1 MGLVIEFLSE
11 IFNKDVLKMPGTPLK
26 KASLEGISRKFFQI
40 KGFTTREQVRL
51 RGKSGQNHDFNMLL
65 SQSGDKEKNSEN
77 LEDIGYGVLIKDWK
91 RSIGVNVIIKF
102 DQMIEDSGLEGGI
115 IVGNDFSANA
125 QNFAK
130 KCGIVSYSR
139 GELVSLLRSMN
150 IEDL

>member
-1 MGLVIEFLSE
+1 
-11 IFNKDVLKMPGTPLK
+11 MPGIPLK

-40 KGFTTREQVRL
+40 KGFTTREKVRL
-51 RGKSGQNHDFNMLL
+51 RGKSGQNHEFNMLL
-65 SQSGDKEKNSEN
+65 SQSRDKEKNAES
-77 LEDIGYGVLIKDWK
+77 LGDIGYGVLIKDWK

-102 DQMIEDSGLEGGI
+102 DQMIEDAGLEGGI

-130 KCGIVSYSR
+130 KSGIVSYSR

>member
-1 MGLVIEFLSE
+1 
-11 IFNKDVLKMPGTPLK
+11 MPGTPLK

-40 KGFTTREQVRL
+40 KGFTTREKIRL

-65 SQSGDKEKNSEN
+65 SQSGDKEKNAEN

>member
-1 MGLVIEFLSE
+1 LKYLI
-11 IFNKDVLKMPGTPLK
+11 KDVLKMPGTPLK
-26 KASLEGISRKFFQI
+26 KASLEGISRKFFQL
-40 KGFTTREQVRL
+40 KGFTTREKIRL

-65 SQSGDKEKNSEN
+65 SQREDKEKNAEN
-77 LEDIGYGVLIKDWK
+77 TEDIGYGVLIKDWK

>member
-1 MGLVIEFLSE
+1 MA
-11 IFNKDVLKMPGTPLK
+11 GTPLK

-40 KGFTTREQVRL
+40 KGFSIREKVRL
-51 RGKSGQNHDFNMLL
+51 RGKSGQNHDFHMLL
-65 SQSGDKEKNSEN
+65 SQREDKERNAGN
-77 LEDIGYGVLIKDWK
+77 PEDIGYGVLIKDWK

-102 DQMIEDSGLEGGI
+102 DQMIEESGLEGGI

>member
-1 MGLVIEFLSE
+1 MAGI
-11 IFNKDVLKMPGTPLK
+11 PLK
-26 KASLEGISRKFFQI
+26 EASLESITRKFFQV
-40 KGFTTREQVRL
+40 KGFIIREKVRL
-51 RGKSGQNHDFNMLL
+51 RGKSSQNHEFNMLL
-65 SQSGDKEKNSEN
+65 SQSGDKGSNAGN
-77 LEDIGYGVLIKDWK
+77 PEDIGYGVLIKDWK

-102 DQMIEDSGLEGGI
+102 DQMIEDVGLEGGI

-139 GELVSLLRSMN
+139 GELVSLLRSWN